1 MQTEHKRIEKERNK
15 LKVEGEENAFKKTM
29 ETTQHG
35 QIIMTINNMY
45 GNIVE
50 KANADLKF
58 AGAGGDKEDQ
68 TPVFKDGGNKTS
80 TFDHASST
88 EKNAIYQLDYIALKL
103 DALKKLANKISENI
117 SGPLKQKY
125 GREGNDKS
133 DEIEKIR

>member
-58 AGAGGDKEDQ
+58 AGAGGEKED
-68 TPVFKDGGNKTS
+68 
-80 TFDHASST
+80 
-88 EKNAIYQLDYIALKL
+88 
-103 DALKKLANKISENI
+103 
-117 SGPLKQKY
+117 
-125 GREGNDKS
+125 
-133 DEIEKIR
+133 